1 MIKRFVQGA
10 IVGGVIGGVV
20 LARRLK
26 GQPIKRV
33 YPAPESL
40 IINPEALDGRLIQLE
55 GGANFRDVG
64 GYKAAD
70 GRTVR
75 RGLIYRAGLLGRL
88 TDADHA
94 KLAELGLKYACDLR
108 SDQEVRGLPDRLP
121 DGVRY
126 EHLAVFNESESRVG
140 VKALLFRRHELDRVM
155 AESYTDFMLKEKP
168 HVFGAALRRLA
179 DPANLPAVFHCTAGK
194 DRTGIVAALLLML
207 LGVPDETIIADY
219 SLTNLFYPQ
228 IRAATEPLADRL
240 KPLRLTIDDL
250 QPLMTADP
258 VNMREMLAFI
268 RREYGS
274 VDAYLTGPAGLE
286 QATLTTLRTML
297 LE

>member
-1 MIKRFVQGA
+1 MIKRIVQAA
-10 IVGGVIGGVV
+10 IVGGVISGVV

-26 GQPIKRV
+26 GQPVKRV
-33 YPAPESL
+33 YPTPESL
-40 IINPEALDGRLIQLE
+40 IINPSALDGRLIPLQ
-55 GGANFRDVG
+55 GASNFRDLG
-64 GYKAAD
+64 GYQTTD

-75 RGLIYRAGLLGRL
+75 RGLIYRAGLLARL

-94 KLAELGLKYACDLR
+94 KLAELGLKYVCDLR
-108 SDQEVRGLPDRLP
+108 SDQEVRNLPDRLP
-121 DGVRY
+121 QGVRH
-126 EHLAVFNESESRVG
+126 EHLAIFNENESRVG
-140 VKALLFRRHELDRVM
+140 VKALLFRRHELDRVI

-168 HVFGAALRRLA
+168 QVFGAALRRLA

-268 RREYGS
+268 RREYGGIEG
-274 VDAYLTGPAGLE
+274 YLTGPAGLE
-286 QATLTTLRTML
+286 PAILETLRTL
-297 LE
+297 FLE

>member
-1 MIKRFVQGA
+1 MIKRIVQAA
-10 IVGGVIGGVV
+10 IVGGVISGVV

-26 GQPIKRV
+26 GQPVKRV
-33 YPAPESL
+33 YPTAESL
-40 IINPEALDGRLIQLE
+40 IINPGALDGRLIPLE
-55 GGANFRDVG
+55 GASNFRDLG
-64 GYKAAD
+64 GYQTTD

-75 RGLIYRAGLLGRL
+75 RGLIYRAGSLARL

-94 KLAELGLKYACDLR
+94 KLTALGLKYVCDLR
-108 SDQEVRGLPDRLP
+108 SDQEVRNLPDRLP
-121 DGVRY
+121 QGVRH
-126 EHLAVFNESESRVG
+126 EHLAIFNENESRVG
-140 VKALLFRRHELDRVM
+140 VKALLFRRHELDRVI

-168 HVFGAALRRLA
+168 QVFGAALRRLA

-268 RREYGS
+268 RREYGGIEG
-274 VDAYLTGPAGLE
+274 YLTGPAGLE
-286 QATLTTLRTML
+286 PAILETLRTL
-297 LE
+297 FLE